1 MTSAKALGKDVNTTI
16 TTTTIAATTTT
27 TATITTTQRITVT
40 IPVVRVTIPAQ
51 EDAAA
56 FVASLDVVD
65 KH

>member
-40 IPVVRVTIPAQ
+40 IPVVRVTILAE
-51 EDAAA
+51 EDVAS
-56 FVASLDVVD
+56 VASLDVVD

>member
-16 TTTTIAATTTT
+16 TTTTIA
-27 TATITTTQRITVT
+27 ATITTTQRITVT